1 MAARVLVV
9 DDAPEF
15 GQLVRAVLTSAGHA
29 VVQAPDLATA
39 RAELEETRVDLVV
52 LDLGLPDGDGL
63 DLCRWVRENGD
74 TYVLVIS
81 GRDQADDGVD
91 ALEAGA
97 DDFLAKPFTP
107 RELSARVEALLR
119 RPRRQASLGGTRVFG
134 DTVIDP
140 VARTVAVAGK
150 NIELTRI
157 EFGLLE
163 ALSAEPRGVLSRA
176 ELLEKVWGPNWFG
189 DDHVVDV
196 HMANLRRKIERIG
209 QPSIL
214 RTVRGVGYGM
224 AL

>member
-15 GQLVRAVLTSAGHA
+15 GQLVRAVLTAAGHS
-29 VVQAPDLATA
+29 VLQAGDIATA
-39 RAELEETRVDLVV
+39 RAELDESRIDLVV

-63 DLCRWVRENGD
+63 DLCRWVRERGD

-107 RELSARVEALLR
+107 RELGARVEALLR

-134 DTVIDP
+134 ETQIDP
-140 VARTVAVAGK
+140 VARTVSVAGK
-150 NIELTRI
+150 NVELTRI

-163 ALSAEPRGVLSRA
+163 ALSAEPRSVLTRA

-196 HMANLRRKIERIG
+196 HMANLRRKIERAG

>member
-15 GQLVRAVLTSAGHA
+15 GQLVRAVLTAAGHS
-29 VVQAPDLATA
+29 VLQAGDIATA
-39 RAELEETRVDLVV
+39 RAELDESRIDLVV

-63 DLCRWVRENGD
+63 DLCRLVRERGD

-107 RELSARVEALLR
+107 RELGARVEALLR

-134 DTVIDP
+134 ETQIDP
-140 VARTVAVAGK
+140 VARTVSVAGK
-150 NIELTRI
+150 NVELTRI

-163 ALSAEPRGVLSRA
+163 ALSAEPRSVLTRA

-196 HMANLRRKIERIG
+196 HMANLRRKIERPG

>member
-15 GQLVRAVLTSAGHA
+15 GQLVRAVLTAAGHS
-29 VVQAPDLATA
+29 VLQAGDMATA
-39 RAELEETRVDLVV
+39 RAELDESRIDLVV

-63 DLCRWVRENGD
+63 DLCRLVRERGD

-107 RELSARVEALLR
+107 RELGARVEALLR

-134 DTVIDP
+134 ETQIDP
-140 VARTVAVAGK
+140 VARTVSVAGK
-150 NIELTRI
+150 NVELTRI

-163 ALSAEPRGVLSRA
+163 ALSAEPRSVLTRA

-196 HMANLRRKIERIG
+196 HMANLRRKIERAG

>member
-15 GQLVRAVLTSAGHA
+15 GQLVRAVLTAAGHS
-29 VVQAPDLATA
+29 VLQAGDIATA
-39 RAELEETRVDLVV
+39 RAELDESRIDLVV

-63 DLCRWVRENGD
+63 DLCRLVRERGD

-81 GRDQADDGVD
+81 GRDQGDDGVD

-107 RELSARVEALLR
+107 RELGARVEALLR

-134 DTVIDP
+134 ETQIDP
-140 VARTVAVAGK
+140 VARTVSVAGK
-150 NIELTRI
+150 NVELTRI

-163 ALSAEPRGVLSRA
+163 ALSAEPRSVLTRA

-196 HMANLRRKIERIG
+196 HMANLRRKIERAG

>member
-15 GQLVRAVLTSAGHA
+15 GQLVRAVLTSSGHA
-29 VVQAPDLATA
+29 VVQALDLATA

-81 GRDQADDGVD
+81 GRDQTDDGVD

-119 RPRRQASLGGTRVFG
+119 RPRRQTSLGGTRVFG

>member
-15 GQLVRAVLTSAGHA
+15 GQLVRAVLSSAGHS
-29 VVQAPDLATA
+29 VVDAPDLASA
-39 RAELEETRVDLVV
+39 RAELEESRIDLVV

-63 DLCRWVRENGD
+63 DLCRWIREHGD

-81 GRDQADDGVD
+81 GRDQDDDGVD

-97 DDFLAKPFTP
+97 DDFLSKPFTP

-119 RPRRQASLGGTRVFG
+119 RPRRQTVASGTRVFG

-140 VARTVAVAGK
+140 VARTVVVAGK
-150 NIELTRI
+150 AVELTRI

-176 ELLEKVWGPNWFG
+176 ELLTKVWGPNWFG

-196 HMANLRRKIERIG
+196 HMANLRRKIERPG

>member
-15 GQLVRAVLTSAGHA
+15 GQLVRAVLTAAGHS
-29 VVQAPDLATA
+29 VLQAGDIATA
-39 RAELEETRVDLVV
+39 RAELDESRIDLVV

-63 DLCRWVRENGD
+63 DLCRLVRERGD

-107 RELSARVEALLR
+107 RELGARVEALLR

-134 DTVIDP
+134 ETQIDP
-140 VARTVAVAGK
+140 VARTVSVAGK
-150 NIELTRI
+150 NVELTRI

-163 ALSAEPRGVLSRA
+163 ALSAEPRSVLTRA

-196 HMANLRRKIERIG
+196 HMANLRRKIERAG

>member
-1 MAARVLVV
+1 MTARVLVV

-15 GQLVRAVLTSAGHA
+15 GQLVGAVLGAAGHSI
-29 VVQAPDLATA
+29 VQAPDLASA
-39 RAELEETRVDLVV
+39 RAELEESRVDLVV

-63 DLCRWVRENGD
+63 DLCRWVRSNGD
-74 TYVLVIS
+74 TYVLVVS
-81 GRDQADDGVD
+81 GRDQTDDGVA

-97 DDFLAKPFTP
+97 DDFLGKPFTP

-119 RPRRQASLGGTRVFG
+119 RPRRQTATAGTRVFG

-140 VARTVAVAGK
+140 VARTVTVAGK
-150 NIELTRI
+150 GVELTRI

-196 HMANLRRKIERIG
+196 HMANLRRKIERPG

>member
-15 GQLVRAVLTSAGHA
+15 GQLVRAVLTAAGHS
-29 VVQAPDLATA
+29 VLQAGDMATA
-39 RAELEETRVDLVV
+39 RAELDESRIDLVV

-63 DLCRWVRENGD
+63 DLCRWVRERGD

-107 RELSARVEALLR
+107 RELGARVEALLR

-134 DTVIDP
+134 ETQIDP
-140 VARTVAVAGK
+140 VARTVSVAGK
-150 NIELTRI
+150 NVELTRI

-163 ALSAEPRGVLSRA
+163 ALSAEPRSVLTRA

-196 HMANLRRKIERIG
+196 HMANLRRKIERAG

>member
-15 GQLVRAVLTSAGHA
+15 GQLVRAVLTTAGHS
-29 VVQAPDLATA
+29 VLQAGDIATA
-39 RAELEETRVDLVV
+39 RAEIEESRLDLVI

-107 RELSARVEALLR
+107 RELAARVEALLR
-119 RPRRQASLGGTRVFG
+119 RPRRQASLGGARVFG
-134 DTVIDP
+134 ETVIDP
-140 VARTVAVAGK
+140 VARTVAVSGK
-150 NIELTRI
+150 NVELTRI

-163 ALSAEPRGVLSRA
+163 ALSAEPRSVLTRA

-196 HMANLRRKIERIG
+196 HMANLRRKIERAG

-224 AL
+224 TL